1 MATKLN
7 SPKSLIGLNL
17 KELEGFVTKL
27 GLEKFRAQQIYKWIY
42 SKSQRDFNLITDL
55 SKQAR
60 ETLINDPNSLPIGS
74 LSLVA
79 HEKSVDGTQKFLFE
93 TQEGEKVESV
103 LMRFEDRDSI
113 SACISSQIGCAVA
126 CPFCATGTLGFKK
139 NLSASE
145 IIEQVLFMQN
155 LSGERIDNIVY
166 MGQGEP
172 LNNYDEVVRS
182 IDLMRNLVGIGVR
195 HITVSTS
202 GVIPRIEKLAQENLQ
217 ITLALSLHDPT
228 DEDRDFLVP
237 INKKWPVFEVIE
249 SLKSYYQKTKRRVT
263 IEYIMLDGLND
274 SPEKAHILGELV
286 RDLHCNINLIPYNQT
301 DVNNPF
307 RRSNSKNI
315 KQFAE
320 ILKKTS
326 RNKTVTIRKER
337 GHDIN
342 AACGQLASKSKSQ

>member
-1 MATKLN
+1 MATKLD

-17 KELEGFVTKL
+17 KELEGFVIGL

-139 NLSASE
+139 ILAPAKLS
-145 IIEQVLFMQN
+145 
-155 LSGERIDNIVY
+155 
-166 MGQGEP
+166 
-172 LNNYDEVVRS
+172 
-182 IDLMRNLVGIGVR
+182 
-195 HITVSTS
+195 
-202 GVIPRIEKLAQENLQ
+202 
-217 ITLALSLHDPT
+217 
-228 DEDRDFLVP
+228 
-237 INKKWPVFEVIE
+237 
-249 SLKSYYQKTKRRVT
+249 
-263 IEYIMLDGLND
+263 
-274 SPEKAHILGELV
+274 
-286 RDLHCNINLIPYNQT
+286 
-301 DVNNPF
+301 
-307 RRSNSKNI
+307 SK
-315 KQFAE
+315 FY
-320 ILKKTS
+320 LCKTS
-326 RNKTVTIRKER
+326 
-337 GHDIN
+337 
-342 AACGQLASKSKSQ
+342 QASA